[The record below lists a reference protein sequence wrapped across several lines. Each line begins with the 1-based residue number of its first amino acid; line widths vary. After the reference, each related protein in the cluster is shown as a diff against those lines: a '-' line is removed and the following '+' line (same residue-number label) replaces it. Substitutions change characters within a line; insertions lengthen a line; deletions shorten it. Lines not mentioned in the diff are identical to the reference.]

1 MPIHINYLKSR
12 IELGRTLL
20 HIIAS
25 PFGKVKFKHF
35 FLADILT
42 SMNYTLKDMGSIVCF
57 FATGAWLNLKESAK
71 DLDHTYI
78 QDNKYL

>member
-1 MPIHINYLKSR
+1 M
-12 IELGRTLL
+12 
-20 HIIAS
+20 
-25 PFGKVKFKHF
+25 KFKHF